1 MRNRLH
7 HISLTEKNRTKIYK
21 AIKYPNIPFD
31 REDIYVTTTH
41 GDRLDLLANQ
51 FYNDVKLW
59 WIIATANDGVA
70 GDSLFPPTGSYVRI
84 PANYVDTLGKFINLN
99 KTSID
104 TIDSNTNNISPGN
117 SSGY

>member
-59 WIIATANDGVA
+59 WIIATANPQNIRR
-70 GDSLFPPTGSYVRI
+70 DSYNLKPNLEIRI
-84 PANYVDTLGKFINLN
+84 PGNIPTIIKEFENIN
-99 KTSID
+99 K
-104 TIDSNTNNISPGN
+104 
-117 SSGY
+117 

>member
-31 REDIYVTTTH
+31 RDDLYVTTTH
-41 GDRLDLLANQ
+41 GDRLDLLAKQ

-59 WIIATANDGVA
+59 WIIATSNSGIIRK
-70 GDSLFPPTGSYVRI
+70 DSYSLKPGLEIRI
-84 PANYVDTLGKFINLN
+84 PFNINKILSDFEQIN
-99 KTSID
+99 KK
-104 TIDSNTNNISPGN
+104 
-117 SSGY
+117 